1 MTANPAYAP
10 ARLPRGPW
18 QDLGPAPSHTPAH
31 TAIARALFHRVVPWL
46 EVRVEL
52 PDGRVVGGGGPAAPL
67 MRVRSDDF
75 FRRLGSDGLIGFGEA
90 FMAGDWDADD
100 PAAVLTPFAARM
112 DKLVPAWMQR
122 LRHYYVRHQPHSERN
137 TKTGAR
143 TNISRHYDLSNDLFA
158 RFLDETMTYS
168 CARYDTTDRSS
179 DESLADAQRRKID
192 MLLDATGVGLGTRVL
207 EIGTGWGALA
217 VRAAQRG
224 ATVTTLTLSEEQAAL
239 ARERAQRAGVAGR
252 VDVQLRDYR
261 DVEGHYD
268 AIVSVEMIEA
278 VGHEYWATYFA
289 TLDRALAPGGKIGV
303 QAILLAHDR
312 MLATLDQYTWISK
325 YIFPGGALPSLR
337 AIEEIVRDHTA
348 LSVEVVD
355 AFGADYART
364 LRAWRERFDAHAR
377 EVDELGF
384 DARFRRMWD
393 FYLAYCEAGFATGY
407 LDVAQIV
414 LTKSSLRA
422 RTAVVA

>member
-1 MTANPAYAP
+1 V
-10 ARLPRGPW
+10 
-18 QDLGPAPSHTPAH
+18 H
-31 TAIARALFHRVVPWL
+31 TAIARTLFHRVVPSL
-46 EVRVEL
+46 DVRVAL
-52 PDGRVVGGGGPAAPL
+52 PDGRVVGGGGADAPL

-75 FRRLGSDGLIGFGEA
+75 FRRLGNDGLIGFGEA

-122 LRHYYVRHQPHSERN
+122 LRHFYVRHQPKSERN

-143 TNISRHYDLSNDLFA
+143 TNISRHYDLSNELFA
-158 RFLDETMTYS
+158 LFLDETMTYS
-168 CARYDTTDRSS
+168 SARFATSPVVP
-179 DESLADAQRRKID
+179 DESLADAQCRKID
-192 MLLDATGVGLGTRVL
+192 LLLDATGVGLGCQVL

-224 ATVTTLTLSEEQAAL
+224 ATVTTLTLSEEQAAV
-239 ARERAQRAGVAGR
+239 ARQRVQRAGVASR

-261 DVEGHYD
+261 DVEGRYD

-303 QAILLAHDR
+303 QAILLAHER

-337 AIEEIVRDHTA
+337 AIEEIVRDHTGLRVDA
-348 LSVEVVD
+348 VD

-377 EVDELGF
+377 EVDALGF
-384 DARFRRMWD
+384 DATFRRMWD

-414 LTKSSLRA
+414 LTKAGLRA
-422 RTAVVA
+422 RTAEVHR

>member
-1 MTANPAYAP
+1 MTSADARSAAP
-10 ARLPRGPW
+10 SFASPRGPW
-18 QDLGPAPSHTPAH
+18 QELAAAPVQYPVH
-31 TAIARALFHRVVPWL
+31 TAIARTLFHRVVPSL
-46 EVRVEL
+46 DVRVAL
-52 PDGRVVGGGGPAAPL
+52 PDGRVIGGGGPDAPL
-67 MRVRSDDF
+67 MRVRSNDF
-75 FRRLGSDGLIGFGEA
+75 FRRLGRDGLIGFGEA

-122 LRHYYVRHQPHSERN
+122 LRHFYVRHQPRAERN
-137 TKTGAR
+137 TKSGAR
-143 TNISRHYDLSNDLFA
+143 DNIRRHYDLSNDLFA
-158 RFLDETMTYS
+158 QFLDETMTYS
-168 CARYDTTDRSS
+168 CARFDTEAPH
-179 DESLADAQRRKID
+179 DERDEALTDAQWRKID
-192 MLLDATGVGLGTRVL
+192 TLLDGTGVGLGTRLL

-224 ATVTTLTLSEEQAAL
+224 ATVTTLTLSEEQAAW
-239 ARERAQRAGVAGR
+239 ARERARRAGVSAR

-261 DVEGHYD
+261 DVDDRYD

-278 VGHEYWATYFA
+278 VGHEYWGTYFT

-337 AIEEIVRDHTA
+337 AIEEIVRDQTS
-348 LSVEVVD
+348 LSVDGVD

-364 LRAWRERFDAHAR
+364 LRVWREGFDAHAR
-377 EVDELGF
+377 EVDQLGF
-384 DARFRRMWD
+384 DATFRRMWD
-393 FYLAYCEAGFATGY
+393 FYLAYCEAGFACGY

-414 LTKSSLRA
+414 LTKGSA
-422 RTAVVA
+422 